1 MTIAKQLRAMARV
14 ARAYGNR
21 ALAVELGRV
30 ARWSITFKGFQSVP
44 HIGPHA
50 PSVAMLHADIT
61 HRALAYASSTGGDC
75 RAAMQRAY
83 HQAAA

>member
-21 ALAVELGRV
+21 ALAVDLARV
-30 ARWSITFKGFQSVP
+30 ARWSITFKGWQTAP

-61 HRALAYASSTGGDC
+61 HRALSFASSSGGDC
-75 RAAMQRAY
+75 HRSMSKAY
-83 HQAAA
+83 HGQ